1 MLNAL
6 ATTRGTRAAVA
17 AILVAILAAMLM
29 SLPPAV
35 FAQSQSNDA
44 TLSALTI
51 SPKNII
57 GFAADRTSYQVGVAS
72 TVTEATITA
81 TPTDA
86 NADVSFDSQD
96 SNDVTDGHQV
106 ALVAGRN
113 AVTITV
119 TAEDSSTQDYTI
131 SVNQSVAGDYGW
143 RAQDDLDGLK
153 AERISTPFGI
163 WTNSTTIW
171 VVSTDGEK
179 AYAYNHDGTR
189 DAAKDFDFDS
199 SHQDARGAWSDGE
212 YVWIADRENNKLY
225 VYEVATGTRQN
236 SQEFDLN
243 TENVEATG
251 VWSDDAT
258 IWVADSFVNSIPSVT
273 GSPRSIR
280 TKWGFSASMR
290 RSTSSGLPVTIGVWP
305 AAESVFRTSLSICGS
320 SSTARMRARP
330 LAVCPE
336 RRGADQVQLPSRWLP
351 LSHRRDRQ
359 DEPRAESRSAALGQY
374 AAAVRLHYP
383 LADRL
388 ATRAPKPRPRW
399 NAHFWDGE
407 GQAKVPWW
415 RLPAHPRSGISTSP
429 VPPLRAYP
437 TLGFSLAPLS
447 SILGVDDSRAAGK
460 SSWQGA
466 C

>member
-1 MLNAL
+1 M
-6 ATTRGTRAAVA
+6 
-17 AILVAILAAMLM
+17 
-29 SLPPAV
+29 
-35 FAQSQSNDA
+35 
-44 TLSALTI
+44 
-51 SPKNII
+51 
-57 GFAADRTSYQVGVAS
+57 AS

-212 YVWIADRENNKLY
+212 YVWIADREN
-225 VYEVATGTRQN
+225 TQ
-236 SQEFDLN
+236 
-243 TENVEATG
+243 
-251 VWSDDAT
+251 
-258 IWVADSFVNSIPSVT
+258 
-273 GSPRSIR
+273 
-280 TKWGFSASMR
+280 
-290 RSTSSGLPVTIGVWP
+290 
-305 AAESVFRTSLSICGS
+305 
-320 SSTARMRARP
+320 
-330 LAVCPE
+330 
-336 RRGADQVQLPSRWLP
+336 
-351 LSHRRDRQ
+351 
-359 DEPRAESRSAALGQY
+359 
-374 AAAVRLHYP
+374 AVRLRGGHRH
-383 LADRL
+383 A
-388 ATRAPKPRPRW
+388 A
-399 NAHFWDGE
+399 E
-407 GQAKVPWW
+407 Q
-415 RLPAHPRSGISTSP
+415 SGIRPEYRERGSDRRL
-429 VPPLRAYP
+429 VRRRHNLGGGQLRQ
-437 TLGFSLAPLS
+437 L
-447 SILGVDDSRAAGK
+447 DSVGDGQPQVHQDQVGLLRLDEALDFIRAAGHDRGMARCRERVPNEPQHMRLVVHRENARPP
-460 SSWQGA
+460 SRRLS
-466 C
+466 